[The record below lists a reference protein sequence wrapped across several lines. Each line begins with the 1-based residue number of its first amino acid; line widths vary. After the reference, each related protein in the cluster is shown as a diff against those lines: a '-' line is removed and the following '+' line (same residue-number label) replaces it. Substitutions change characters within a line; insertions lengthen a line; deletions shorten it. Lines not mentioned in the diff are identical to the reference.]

1 MDARRVGR
9 RSVVVWAGAALAA
22 VMPLARAAAED
33 STKDKVLKGCRD
45 SGNSAI
51 DKPDG
56 SYQCNLKDGGEIKC
70 DTKDQCIYQPPRK
83 IASLHGG
90 LANLADVVG
99 TFEVVST
106 PATHANPL
114 TTAGTVIEAQDL
126 GITLVVAESLPMR
139 SRQGKRRRRR

>member
-1 MDARRVGR
+1 MDARRIGR

-70 DTKDQCIYQPPRK
+70 DTKDQCIYVPPRK
-83 IASLHGG
+83 IAFDKGG
-90 LANLADVVG
+90 LTGVLG
-99 TFEVVST
+99 MFEVVST
-106 PATHANPL
+106 PSTHANPL
-114 TTAGTVIEAQDL
+114 TTAGTVIAAQDL
-126 GITLVVAESLPMR
+126 GITLVVAEPMPAR
-139 SRQGKRRRRR
+139 TRQGKRRRR